1 MFENYTKLLRNEID
15 QLKSDM
21 EGLNKNL
28 LIEKKAGEVYSRFYN
43 NAKAIIHEDA
53 QTQTHEDDSIEFV
66 LFNELVTRILNGRTL
81 KASRLN
87 TLMFDFMKFKSD
99 LTSKI
104 NHYFSK

>member
-1 MFENYTKLLRNEID
+1 M
-15 QLKSDM
+15 
-21 EGLNKNL
+21 

-43 NAKAIIHEDA
+43 NAKAIIHKDV

-81 KASRLN
+81 KTSRHN
-87 TLMFDFMKFKSD
+87 TLMFDFMKFESD

-104 NHYFSK
+104 NH